1 MVHASKNEVG
11 SGGSLQDHYYL
22 LFIAGYPVAVSI

>member
-1 MVHASKNEVG
+1 MVHASQNEAG
-11 SGGSLQDHYYL
+11 SGRSLQDNCYL

>member
-11 SGGSLQDHYYL
+11 SGSLQDNYYL

>member
-1 MVHASKNEVG
+1 MVHTSKNEVG
-11 SGGSLQDHYYL
+11 SGRSLQDNYYL